1 MTKAATIYHC
11 PVEVT
16 AEVIG
21 GKWTTVILAQLKESP
36 RRYSELRRL
45 VPDITEK
52 MLVQRLRELE
62 AAAIV
67 RRTVVT
73 DTPPHVSYD
82 LTAEGRTL
90 EPILQA
96 MFDWGL
102 LRARTHELTLVPTQ
116 P

>member
-52 MLVQRLRELE
+52 MLAQRLRELE

-67 RRTVVT
+67 RRGLSGGM
-73 DTPPHVSYD
+73 PPGYRPAVR
-82 LTAEGRTL
+82 AACRWAIAGRVGS
-90 EPILQA
+90 LQRR
-96 MFDWGL
+96 G
-102 LRARTHELTLVPTQ
+102 ARGVAPRTTEFY
-116 P
+116 